1 MKFILVMALCSQI
14 YSSCM
19 NPVTDER
26 KFDSFRDC
34 AISGYEQSTTVL
46 KALPIEEI
54 NSKQLYIKFICRAEL
69 ET

>member
-1 MKFILVMALCSQI
+1 
-14 YSSCM
+14 M

-54 NSKQLYIKFICRAEL
+54 NSKQLYIKFICKAEL

>member
-19 NPVTDER
+19 NPVTDDK

-34 AISGYEQSTTVL
+34 VISGYEQSTTVL
-46 KALPIEEI
+46 KALPIEAI
-54 NSKQLYIKFICRAEL
+54 NSKQLYIKFICKAER

>member
-1 MKFILVMALCSQI
+1 MALCSQI

-34 AISGYEQSTTVL
+34 AISGYEQSAVVL
-46 KALPIEEI
+46 KAVPEKEA
-54 NSKQLYIKFICRAEL
+54 NSKQLYIKFVCKAEL
-69 ET
+69 GT